1 MEETLNDLFLRIREN
16 IFFLIKEKGVDIDI
30 LAFDLGIDREDFL
43 ENLNNRIN
51 DFTFYLQTLSLL
63 ENWEV

>member
-16 IFFLIKEKGVDIDI
+16 IFFLIKEKNVDIDI

-43 ENLNNRIN
+43 ESINSRTN